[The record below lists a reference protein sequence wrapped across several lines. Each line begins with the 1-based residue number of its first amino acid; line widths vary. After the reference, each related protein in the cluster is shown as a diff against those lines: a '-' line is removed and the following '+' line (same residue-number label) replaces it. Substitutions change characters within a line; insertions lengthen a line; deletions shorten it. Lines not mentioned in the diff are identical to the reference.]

1 MAARNRGIGKL
12 FVVLFFGLLMG
23 GALGE
28 LVGHFLPDGVVKEFF
43 VRAVTAGV
51 GPATID
57 LHAISFTLGFSFRV
71 NVMSVVGVI
80 LAAYYFRWY

>member
-12 FVVLFFGLLMG
+12 FIVLFFGLLMG
-23 GALGE
+23 GALGAV
-28 LVGHFLPDGVVKEFF
+28 LGYFLPEGVVKEFF
-43 VRAVTAGV
+43 GRAVTAGV
-51 GPATID
+51 GPVD
-57 LHAISFTLGFSFRV
+57 VNLHAIAFTLGLSIKV

>member
-1 MAARNRGIGKL
+1 MAARTRGLGKL
-12 FVVLFFGLLMG
+12 FIVLFFGLLMG

-28 LVGHFLPDGVVKEFF
+28 VLGHFLPDGVVKEFF
-43 VRAVTAGV
+43 VRSISAGI
-51 GPATID
+51 GPAELN
-57 LHAISFTLGFSFRV
+57 LHAIAFTLGFSFKV